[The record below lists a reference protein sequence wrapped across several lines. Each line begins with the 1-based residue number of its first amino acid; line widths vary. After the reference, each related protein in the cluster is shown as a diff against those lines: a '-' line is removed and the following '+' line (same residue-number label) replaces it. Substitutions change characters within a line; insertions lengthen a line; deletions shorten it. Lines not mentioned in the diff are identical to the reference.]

1 LVCAALLA
9 LGASTARADGGLAF
23 VPEDQ
28 VAITIVDNKIVGVV
42 GAGFAAVEVDL
53 ELGEDVIAIRT
64 QGFMGVVATDRRLL
78 AIGSRESNFS
88 ELRYRIAEKP
98 VGADQIHVLDR
109 LALVELSTRLVA
121 FSQQL
126 NNWVELDLGPRE
138 KPIQVVADGNI
149 ATVITPRRAIA
160 VSPRSAGFIEFGLGP
175 KEKVERATLGDA
187 SVTLVL
193 ANRILIF
200 RENDKSWSSLIR

>member
-1 LVCAALLA
+1 M
-9 LGASTARADGGLAF
+9 
-23 VPEDQ
+23 
-28 VAITIVDNKIVGVV
+28 V
-42 GAGFAAVEVDL
+42 GAGFAAVEVQL
-53 ELGEDVIAIRT
+53 ELGEQVIAIRT
-64 QGFMGVVATDRRLL
+64 RGFMGVVATDRRLL

-98 VGADQIHVLDR
+98 VGANQIHVLDR

-126 NNWVELDLGPRE
+126 GNWVELDLGPNE
-138 KPIQVVADGNI
+138 KPRQIVADGNI

-160 VSPRSAGFIEFGLGP
+160 VSPRSAGFVEFGLGP
-175 KEKVERATLGDA
+175 RENIERAALGDA

-193 ANRILIF
+193 PNRILIF
-200 RENDKSWSSLIR
+200 REGDKTWSSLIR